1 MFLKNSIDF
10 QKTLNEGNTS
20 LHTLQQR
27 KVKSPVIKIFYF
39 LLICC
44 FFLMFVPWTQNFRSP
59 GNVTALHPQQRPQAI
74 QNIIAGRIEKW
85 YVREGQFVKQGDTI
99 IEISE
104 VKSEY
109 LNPDLVGNTEQQLQ
123 SKNFSAK
130 SYMQKVEAIDGQ
142 INAFIVS
149 QGLKM
154 DQAQNKLK
162 QARLKYSTDSIEYSA
177 LELNQKVAEEQLKR
191 MEELYKEGLKSLTE
205 LEGRK
210 MKFQEAQVKML
221 GQQNKISVSKSEVLN
236 AQIEL
241 QNIQADMREKISKL
255 ESDKSSAVSG
265 MYDAEAAVTKL
276 QNDVVN
282 YKVRSEM
289 YFITAPQDGFISKAI
304 QSGVGETIK
313 EGTDIV
319 TIVPFQYDLAVE
331 MFVKPMDLPLLELN
345 QHVQIQFD
353 GWPSIVFSG
362 WPGVSYGT
370 FGGKVVA
377 IDNFIST
384 NGKYRI
390 LVAPDE
396 KYPAWPKEIRMGA
409 GAQTFTLLKDVPI
422 WYELW
427 RQINGFPPDYYK
439 INDQVKSRK

>member
-1 MFLKNSIDF
+1 MENNKETYSSYQILKTRSTYRPVLKF
-10 QKTLNEGNTS
+10 S
-20 LHTLQQR
+20 LVL
-27 KVKSPVIKIFYF
+27 
-39 LLICC
+39 
-44 FFLMFVPWTQNFRSP
+44 FFLAVAFLFLPWTQNFRSS

-85 YVREGQFVKQGDTI
+85 YVREGQLVQKGDTI
-99 IEISE
+99 MQISE

-109 LNPDLVGNTEQQLQ
+109 LNPDLVNNAEQQLFA
-123 SKNFSAK
+123 KNSSAK
-130 SYMQKVEAIDGQ
+130 SYMQKIDAIDGQ
-142 INAFIVS
+142 INAFITM
-149 QGLKM
+149 QGLKLE
-154 DQAQNKLK
+154 QAQNKLK
-162 QARLKYSTDSIEYSA
+162 QARLKYSTDSLEMSA
-177 LELNQKVAEEQLKR
+177 LELNENVAKDQLKR
-191 MEELYKEGLKSLTE
+191 MEELYKEGLKSLTD

-210 MKFQEAQVKML
+210 MKLQETQVKTL
-221 GQQNKISVSKSEVLN
+221 SQQNKITVSKNEVIN

-241 QNIQADMREKISKL
+241 QNIQADLREKISKL

-282 YKVRSEM
+282 YRVRSGM
-289 YFITAPQDGFISKAI
+289 YFITAPQAGYISKAV
-304 QSGVGETIK
+304 QSGVGENIK

-319 TIVPFQYDLAVE
+319 TIVPFKYDLAVE

-377 IDNFIST
+377 IDNFISP

-396 KYPAWPKEIRMGA
+396 KYPAWPTEIRMGA
-409 GAQTFTLLKDVPI
+409 GAQTFTLLKDVPV
-422 WYELW
+422 WYEMW

-439 INDQVKSRK
+439 THSKLKIEK